1 MHPEKYN
8 MNWQTFTDH
17 LKELLHEMMLSK
29 ELTDVTLICDDKK
42 QLKAHKII
50 LSACS
55 PVFKSIIE
63 CLPQNNSGIYLSEIH
78 HQEMESILEFIY
90 LGESTF
96 EQKQIDDFLKVARK
110 LEIKGIGKNVDIEL
124 KENVLNQNKIYEE
137 KIEEKDT
144 INIIVLPTEESAS
157 K

>member
-55 PVFKSIIE
+55 HGVNFR
-63 CLPQNNSGIYLSEIH
+63 IYL
-78 HQEMESILEFIY
+78 FR
-90 LGESTF
+90 G
-96 EQKQIDDFLKVARK
+96 
-110 LEIKGIGKNVDIEL
+110 
-124 KENVLNQNKIYEE
+124 
-137 KIEEKDT
+137 
-144 INIIVLPTEESAS
+144 INI
-157 K
+157 